1 MNCNRDE
8 AGKVLVRS
16 MKLPEYALTNLS
28 DICDSEEAV
37 HIGCL
42 WALRHHD
49 LSGRSSHPDSFTE
62 REEGE
67 NEIRT

>member
-1 MNCNRDE
+1 
-8 AGKVLVRS
+8 
-16 MKLPEYALTNLS
+16 MKPPEHALTNLS
-28 DICDSEEAV
+28 DVCDAEEAV

-42 WALRHHD
+42 WALGHHD